1 MSNFKKWI
9 LQSKTLDTLIIG
21 YFLATS
27 ISEFYE
33 KAFDSFFTP
42 ILDKLVPGD
51 KDFEL
56 DVLGVKLKIHEFA
69 LAFVQLLFSL
79 VLAYYLKKIMNSI
92 K

>member
-1 MSNFKKWI
+1 MSNFKNWI
-9 LQSKTLDTLIIG
+9 LKNKTLDTIIIG

-27 ISEFYE
+27 ISAFYK

-51 KDFEL
+51 NNFEL
-56 DVLGVKLKIHEFA
+56 EVLGVKLKIHEFV